1 MRDGERDGAVEADEC
16 GTMMMLIMLINSW
29 LEPSACLFSLCL
41 SVCPPEGC
49 CAASLSGANV
59 YLDAL
64 GWRLS
69 VAFKFLLIYAECLHL
84 PRRQHLKPLIKFI
97 SSSFYTPHPFS
108 RSMSLFLQCLAAL
121 VDVQLAGSS
130 FRKLPEVARSLLR

>member
-1 MRDGERDGAVEADEC
+1 MRRTSVMHDDDVDYVDKQLARAK
-16 GTMMMLIMLINSW
+16 
-29 LEPSACLFSLCL
+29 CLSHLSVSLSVCL
-41 SVCPPEGC
+41 SVRST
-49 CAASLSGANV
+49 ASLSGANV

-97 SSSFYTPHPFS
+97 SSSFYIPLHS
-108 RSMSLFLQCLAAL
+108 LSLSLFL
-121 VDVQLAGSS
+121 
-130 FRKLPEVARSLLR
+130 